1 MKIAVFDSGFGSISI
16 IREIQKIFKGELIYF
31 ADQKNFPYGVKSKK
45 ELEDII
51 KDTVDL
57 LEEKFSP
64 DFIIMASNTPTLL
77 LWRDINRI
85 SPHLAG
91 IYPPISDAVKI
102 SRTRNIAILG
112 TRSVIQS
119 ESITKFIEK
128 CDVPDHIVVHKI
140 DCSLLVELVES
151 GKFLTDKEYCKNIIK
166 EVLEDILSD
175 VPKEKI
181 DERILNFKDKMKT
194 MDIDEIATPTTVK
207 GMSKYLQA
215 DEQNTS
221 MFSRYYKGTPVHV
234 KAALAYNDLLKHFK
248 RDKKYS
254 KIENISKIK
263 WVYLKKNQYGLET
276 LAYKGHED
284 PIEILSFIRESVD
297 YDKIYSKSLKK
308 KITMFYD
315 TMDWGEPTDASKT
328 IERFF

>member
-45 ELEDII
+45 ELEIII

-77 LWRDINRI
+77 LDYSRI
-85 SPHLAG
+85 SRKLAG
-91 IYPPISDAVKI
+91 IYPPLSDAVKI
-102 SRTRNIAILG
+102 SGTRNIAILG

-151 GKFLTDKEYCKNIIK
+151 GKFLTDEEYCKNIIR
-166 EVLEDILSD
+166 EVLEDIFLDNLIDVATLSSTHL
-175 VPKEKI
+175 PFLEPFLRLI
-181 DERILNFKDKMKT
+181 FKN
-194 MDIDEIATPTTVK
+194 VK
-207 GMSKYLQA
+207 FLDPAKNISNVLK
-215 DEQNTS
+215 DFVED
-221 MFSRYYKGTPVHV
+221 
-234 KAALAYNDLLKHFK
+234 NDLQQNVLRIFTSGDVKLF
-248 RDKKYS
+248 
-254 KIENISKIK
+254 
-263 WVYLKKNQYGLET
+263 KKNLQMMGIDDEVNFLT
-276 LAYKGHED
+276 
-284 PIEILSFIRESVD
+284 V
-297 YDKIYSKSLKK
+297 
-308 KITMFYD
+308 
-315 TMDWGEPTDASKT
+315 
-328 IERFF
+328 